1 MTWNTK
7 DIVADEITLESILKN
22 TTEFD
27 LYSFYLS
34 ENIQVGRAISSP
46 FRDDKNPSFVFFK
59 GDNNKLMWH
68 DFATGDSGDIVSY
81 VREVFK
87 LTYKEALEKIHDDV
101 KSKKISF
108 SLKGIDITEDL
119 KTVKTIISIKR
130 KNFTVTDDEFWGQFG
145 LDREDLKFFD
155 VYPISHFW
163 VNDDPQPYTYTKEQ
177 PMYAYKMYNRFKIY
191 RPLTPNRKNKW
202 RTNTRMNDIQGWSQL
217 PYKGSLLIIT
227 KSLKD
232 VMVLRKLGYY
242 AIAPGSE
249 SASMPEKIMNQLKE
263 RYKKIV
269 ILFDYDD
276 GGLNGATKLSKKH
289 GLEKVF
295 IPYEFKEIY
304 NAKDV
309 SDFYKEFGKTKT
321 KQMLRQIIKRA

>member
-7 DIVADEITLESILKN
+7 DIIADQITLDSILKC

-27 LYSFYLS
+27 LYSFYLG
-34 ENIQVGRAISSP
+34 EELQIGQAISSP
-46 FRDDKNPSFVFFK
+46 FREDKNPSFVFFK
-59 GDNNKLMWH
+59 GTTDNKLMWH
-68 DFATGDSGDIVSY
+68 DFATGDSGDIVSF
-81 VREVFK
+81 VRQIFN
-87 LTYKEALEKIHDDV
+87 LTYKGALQKMYEATLN
-101 KSKKISF
+101 KKVSF
-108 SLKGIDITEDL
+108 STKGINIAEDL
-119 KTVKTIISIKR
+119 KSVKTIISIKR
-130 KNFTVTDDEFWGQFG
+130 KNFTVTDDQYWGQFG
-145 LDREDLKFFD
+145 LDRTNLKFFE
-155 VYPISHFW
+155 VYPISAFW
-163 VNDDPQPYTYTKEQ
+163 VNDEPQPYTYTKEQ

-191 RPLTPNRKNKW
+191 RPFSPNKKNKW
-202 RTNTRMNDIQGWSQL
+202 RTNTRVNDIQGWAQL

-249 SASMPEKIMNQLKE
+249 SANIPEKIMNQLKE
-263 RYKKIV
+263 RYKKII

-276 GGLNGATKLSKKH
+276 GGLNGASKLSKKH
-289 GLEKVF
+289 NIDKIF
-295 IPYEFKEIY
+295 IPYEYKEIY

-321 KQMLRQIIKRA
+321 KQMLRQIIKR